1 MVFLAYVALFISLVL
16 GVVGYGGVIQEP
28 SSLIRGMFVVFLLLF
43 VVTASHPFLDAM
55 TDGGEGIA
63 FFSPF
68 SNHRYFFPYRPIM
81 VSPLGVG
88 AFFGLRGLLVLANEF
103 LLVIRA

>member
-43 VVTASHPFLDAM
+43 VVLILARAVQYLSTRREP
-55 TDGGEGIA
+55 
-63 FFSPF
+63 P
-68 SNHRYFFPYRPIM
+68 PRP
-81 VSPLGVG
+81 VERP
-88 AFFGLRGLLVLANEF
+88 
-103 LLVIRA
+103 